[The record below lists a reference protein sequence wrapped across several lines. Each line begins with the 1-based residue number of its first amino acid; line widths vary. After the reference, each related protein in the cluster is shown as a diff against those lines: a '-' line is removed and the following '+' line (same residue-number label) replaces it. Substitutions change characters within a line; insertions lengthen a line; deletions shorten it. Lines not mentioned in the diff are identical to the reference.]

1 MDINIKE
8 LIENLVQEIKT
19 NRDLKADFEK
29 EPVKVIEKI
38 AKVDL
43 PDELIEKVVDGIK
56 AKMVLDKADD
66 VMDTVA
72 DLAGSLKKLF

>member
-1 MDINIKE
+1 MDIKVI
-8 LIENLVQEIKT
+8 IENLVEEIKT
-19 NRDLKADFEK
+19 NSDLKADFEK

-56 AKMVLDKADD
+56 AKIALDKADD
-66 VMDTVA
+66 VMDSVA
-72 DLAGSLKKLF
+72 DIASSLKKLF